1 MSRLAYRWPLFALK
15 SGLEPDGKAIMGT
28 HVTIDDDVVRAAE
41 KLAREQ
47 DRTVGEVISDL
58 ARRAL
63 PAEPEITYRNG
74 FPQLPS
80 RPGVVVTLELVN
92 ALRDE
97 EP

>member
-1 MSRLAYRWPLFALK
+1 MVLK
-15 SGLEPDGKAIMGT
+15 PDGKAIMGT

-63 PAEPEITYRNG
+63 PAEPEIVYPEG
-74 FPQLPS
+74 FPLLPIS
-80 RPGVVVTLELVN
+80 NPDAVITLAHVN
-92 ALRDE
+92 RLRDE
-97 EP
+97 LP

>member
-1 MSRLAYRWPLFALK
+1 
-15 SGLEPDGKAIMGT
+15 MGT

-63 PAEPEITYRNG
+63 PAEPEIVYQNG
-74 FPQLPS
+74 FPLLPS

>member
-1 MSRLAYRWPLFALK
+1 
-15 SGLEPDGKAIMGT
+15 MGT

-47 DRTVGEVISDL
+47 DRPVGEVISEL
-58 ARRAL
+58 ARRSL
-63 PAEPEITYRNG
+63 PVEQQIVYRNG
-74 FPQLPS
+74 IPLLPIS
-80 RPGVVVTLELVN
+80 NRNAVITMEHVN

>member
-1 MSRLAYRWPLFALK
+1 VSRLAYGWSLFALN

-63 PAEPEITYRNG
+63 PAEPEIDYPEG
-74 FPQLPS
+74 FPLLPK
-80 RPGVVVTLELVN
+80 RPGVVVTLDFVN